1 MILQFRTVTAARD
14 DQCRV
19 SRPLTEIVLTADY
32 LRTDITPDAVLLT
45 LATISN
51 HATNGLRLDKQAVNG
66 RYSPAVDSAI
76 IALLERIDA
85 ATRGLAGYVHADFVA
100 FMLQSCGDA
109 STACQQRM
117 AAHVERKERAA

>member
-1 MILQFRTVTAARD
+1 MILDLPLLVT
-14 DQCRV
+14 C
-19 SRPLTEIVLTADY
+19 ADVMAT
-32 LRTDITPDAVLLT
+32 LAVLH
-45 LATISN
+45 LA
-51 HATNGLRLDKQAVNG
+51 LRPELRNG

-85 ATRGLAGYVHADFVA
+85 ATRGMAGYVHADFVA

>member
-1 MILQFRTVTAARD
+1 VIVSFNGKTS
-14 DQCRV
+14 DQCTV

-51 HATNGLRLDKQAVNG
+51 HAANGLRLDKLAANG
-66 RYSPAVDSAI
+66 RYTPQVDSAI
-76 IALLERIDA
+76 VALLERIEA
-85 ATRGLAGYVHADFVA
+85 AAHGLTGYVHADFIK

-109 STACQQRM
+109 TTACQQRM